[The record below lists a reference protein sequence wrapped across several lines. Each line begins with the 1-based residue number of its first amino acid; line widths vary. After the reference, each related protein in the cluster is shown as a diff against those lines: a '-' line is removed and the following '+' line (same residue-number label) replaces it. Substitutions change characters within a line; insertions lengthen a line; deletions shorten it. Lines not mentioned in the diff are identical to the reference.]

1 MTVLFLHQFE
11 HCDCHSNDADANCG
25 LGNGREFTR
34 MQTRQW
40 LPGLFALGDF
50 FRIDRADVKINRG
63 IEWSGRL
70 YSEKSSPPMVG
81 STMST
86 FSLPNDF
93 FHTATRRFVNSGLL

>member
-50 FRIDRADVKINRG
+50 FRIDRADVKINR
-63 IEWSGRL
+63 WNR
-70 YSEKSSPPMVG
+70 MVRQTVFG
-81 STMST
+81 KI
-86 FSLPNDF
+86 FAAHGWIDDI
-93 FHTATRRFVNSGLL
+93 HVFVA